1 MAREDKEIIK
11 AVTEGNE
18 VELIIRSKMGALFL
32 DENSDESINNHYI
45 VIYSYKYNGI
55 KTFSIMK
62 KDIKFIKKDEINMY
76 GPIHP
81 YIRNYNDINK
91 NILNIQIAEKII
103 LEGGECI
110 AILKTFWIKIIQRTW
125 KKVFR
130 KYLFDKYLRELRGYK
145 VLNRPNILRGMLK

>member
-1 MAREDKEIIK
+1 MKNNLILCEIFHP
-11 AVTEGNE
+11 
-18 VELIIRSKMGALFL
+18 SKYGL
-32 DENSDESINNHYI
+32 DENSDKNLETQII
-45 VIYSYKYNGI
+45 VLYSYKYNGI
-55 KTFSIMK
+55 KSLSVIN
-62 KDIKFIKKDEINMY
+62 KDIKYIKKNRRIIY
-76 GPIHP
+76 QTLHP
-81 YIRNYNDINK
+81 WVRNYNDINK

-103 LEGGECI
+103 LKGEECV